1 MRIALINENS
11 QASKNKIIYDALTEV
26 LGQEHEIHNYGM
38 LDENDNPITYV
49 QAGLLSAILLN
60 SGACDFVITGCG
72 TGEGAMM
79 ALNSFPNVL
88 CGHINDPLDA
98 YLFSQ
103 INAGNAISLGF
114 AKGFGWGSEL
124 LLKDIFT
131 NLFKE
136 KMGNGYPKERRES
149 EQNNKRILD
158 NVKKITHVNMMDILK
173 NIDKQFLKETIN
185 TKNFNKYFFENC
197 KDNEI
202 KKFIETTKNS

>member
-185 TKNFNKYFFENC
+185 TKNFKEV
-197 KDNEI
+197 DNI
-202 KKFIETTKNS
+202 KRDLINTFLKIVKITK

>member
-26 LGQEHEIHNYGM
+26 LGQGHEIHNYGM

-158 NVKKITHVNMMDILK
+158 DVKKITHVNMMDILK